1 MMEFLIVTGL
11 SGAGKTQ
18 AVHALED
25 IGFYCVDNLP
35 PQLLETFYSLCQ
47 QAGEKFGRVAVVTDI
62 RGGQDVFL
70 TLAGTLEE
78 MRREG
83 KPYKI
88 LFLNASDSVLINRF
102 KETRR
107 KHPLADFFLGSLD
120 KAVQMER
127 SVLQPVREMADYVID
142 TSLLAPAQLK
152 KQLASL
158 FLGSAQDAL
167 SIHCLSFGF
176 KYGLPPEADLVFDV
190 RCLPN
195 PYYMPELKQLTGLD
209 DPVRNYVMRWEQ
221 SQEVKKRLFNLI
233 DYMLP
238 LYVEEGKSQLVVAV
252 GCTGGKHRSVTF
264 AQLLYEH
271 FSAEGK
277 KVSVSHRDIQKR

>member
-195 PYYMPELKQLTGLD
+195 PYYMPELKPLTGLD
-209 DPVRNYVMRWEQ
+209 DPVRDYVMRWEQ
-221 SQEVKKRLFNLI
+221 SQEVKKRLFSLI

-271 FSAEGK
+271 FSAEGR

>member
-1 MMEFLIVTGL
+1 M
-11 SGAGKTQ
+11 
-18 AVHALED
+18 
-25 IGFYCVDNLP
+25 
-35 PQLLETFYSLCQ
+35 
-47 QAGEKFGRVAVVTDI
+47 TDI

>member
-1 MMEFLIVTGL
+1 MEFLIVTGL

-35 PQLLETFYSLCQ
+35 PQLLGTFYSLCQ

-78 MRREG
+78 MRREE

-158 FLGSAQDAL
+158 FLGSAEDAL

-176 KYGLPPEADLVFDV
+176 KYGLPAEADLVFDV

-195 PYYMPELKQLTGLD
+195 PYYVAELKPLTGLD
-209 DPVRNYVMRWEQ
+209 DPVRDYVMRWEQ
-221 SQEVKKRLFNLI
+221 SQEVKKRRFSLI

-271 FSAEGK
+271 FSAEGR

>member
-195 PYYMPELKQLTGLD
+195 PYYMPELKPLTGLD

>member
-1 MMEFLIVTGL
+1 M
-11 SGAGKTQ
+11 
-18 AVHALED
+18 
-25 IGFYCVDNLP
+25 
-35 PQLLETFYSLCQ
+35 
-47 QAGEKFGRVAVVTDI
+47 
-62 RGGQDVFL
+62 
-70 TLAGTLEE
+70 
-78 MRREG
+78 
-83 KPYKI
+83 
-88 LFLNASDSVLINRF
+88 
-102 KETRR
+102 
-107 KHPLADFFLGSLD
+107 
-120 KAVQMER
+120 
-127 SVLQPVREMADYVID
+127 
-142 TSLLAPAQLK
+142 
-152 KQLASL
+152 
-158 FLGSAQDAL
+158 
-167 SIHCLSFGF
+167 
-176 KYGLPPEADLVFDV
+176 FDV

>member
-195 PYYMPELKQLTGLD
+195 PYYVAELKPLTGLD

>member
-1 MMEFLIVTGL
+1 MEFLIVTGL
-11 SGAGKTQ
+11 SGAGKSQ

-35 PQLLETFYSLCQ
+35 PQLLSTFYSLCQ

>member
-221 SQEVKKRLFNLI
+221 SQEVKKRLFSLI

>member
-1 MMEFLIVTGL
+1 MLRSI
-11 SGAGKTQ
+11 S
-18 AVHALED
+18 
-25 IGFYCVDNLP
+25 
-35 PQLLETFYSLCQ
+35 SLCRTCFS
-47 QAGEKFGRVAVVTDI
+47 KRRITP
-62 RGGQDVFL
+62 FL
-70 TLAGTLEE
+70 HCLSSL
-78 MRREG
+78 R
-83 KPYKI
+83 
-88 LFLNASDSVLINRF
+88 SVSVLYLQTTCGTNIVPIDRNSISAR
-102 KETRR
+102 KTPSENSESPC

-195 PYYMPELKQLTGLD
+195 PYYMPELKPLTGLD

-221 SQEVKKRLFNLI
+221 SQEVKKRLFSLI

>member
-221 SQEVKKRLFNLI
+221 SQEVKKRLFSLI

-271 FSAEGK
+271 FSAEGR